1 MRERLGWFLLA
12 VGFMFVIVALGL
24 PQSLFGATPPPNA
37 PKVQLDVSKA
47 APRDVED
54 QTKDS
59 IVRDYGKAWQAL
71 EQALEENR
79 PDLLSSDFAGYAQDH
94 WLEAVKAQKAAG
106 LSRRIADHGHHV
118 QVIFYSPDGS
128 AIQLRDTAQLEIQ
141 YRDRSKVLHTEKLSA
156 QYLVLMTPAE
166 NSWKV
171 RVLQEVPT
179 GATAGET
186 LRPCSL
192 VYRRGRNNPSGPE
205 RLAALPLQ

>member
-1 MRERLGWFLLA
+1 MRERLGWFLLG
-12 VGFMFVIVALGL
+12 VGFLVVIVALGL
-24 PQSLFGATPPPNA
+24 PQSLFGATPTNA

-54 QTKDS
+54 QTRDS
-59 IVRDYGKAWQAL
+59 VARDYGKAWQAL

-79 PDLLSSDFAGYAQDH
+79 TDLLSSDFAGYAQEH

-106 LSRRIADHGHHV
+106 LSRRIVDHGHHV

-128 AIQLRDTAQLEIQ
+128 AMQLRDTAQLEIQ
-141 YRDRSKVLHTEKLSA
+141 YRDGSKVLHSEKLSA

-179 GATAGET
+179 GVTATQTAEAVFSGVPAG
-186 LRPCSL
+186 
-192 VYRRGRNNPSGPE
+192 
-205 RLAALPLQ
+205 AK